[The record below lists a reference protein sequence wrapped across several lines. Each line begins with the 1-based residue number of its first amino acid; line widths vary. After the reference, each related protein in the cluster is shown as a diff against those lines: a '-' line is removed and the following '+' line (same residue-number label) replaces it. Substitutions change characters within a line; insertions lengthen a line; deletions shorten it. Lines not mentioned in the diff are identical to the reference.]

1 MSPFRAILQETRR
14 TLALA
19 IPMTAGQVGQMLL
32 GFCDSLMVGRLGVVP
47 LAASAFALGVFNVF
61 FITGIGLV
69 AGVSILAAEAHGANR
84 PREAGEVLRH
94 GLAIS
99 VVSSLAMILLLLLG
113 LGTLDRLGEP
123 PEVLAAARPFLV
135 LIGWSMLPALA
146 WQCLKQYCESL
157 SYPLLPMLTMFGG
170 VGLNAFLN
178 WVLIYGHLG
187 APKLGLVGAGWAT
200 LTTRVLLC
208 GALLAR
214 VLRAARFRGSLPVRW
229 LAALSW
235 ARLRAQ
241 CALGAPVALQ
251 LLLEVGMFSLAAI
264 MMGWLGTASLAAHQV
279 AITYAAMTFMFP
291 LGIAIAVSVRIA
303 QAVGAGEWARVRPI
317 GIGGVGMSLAVMS
330 LFAGGFLLLGRR
342 LAGVFINDAATEAL
356 AVQLLA
362 VAGIFQVFDGTQVV
376 SMSALRGL
384 SDVKIPTVIS
394 FVCYWMVALPTCYFF
409 GVARRSSA
417 VGVWCGLALGLAFA
431 AMALTARF
439 VTKTAV
445 ASLHINSSEPSPP
458 GVEPVPTVHADLSE
472 KACRQPKII

>member
-1 MSPFRAILQETRR
+1 MSFSRAILQEARR

-47 LAASAFALGVFNVF
+47 LAASAFALGIFNVF

-69 AGVSILAAEAHGANR
+69 AGVSILAAEAHGADR

-94 GLAIS
+94 GLVIS
-99 VVSSLAMILLLLLG
+99 VASALGMTVLLILALG
-113 LGTLDRLGEP
+113 RLDRLGEP

-135 LIGWSMLPALA
+135 LIAWSMLPALA

-170 VGLNAFLN
+170 VGLNVCLN

-200 LTTRVLLC
+200 LTTRTLLF
-208 GALLAR
+208 GVLLAR
-214 VLRAARFRGSLPVRW
+214 VLRAVRFRESLPAQW

-235 ARLRAQ
+235 TRLRAQ
-241 CALGAPVALQ
+241 LMLGAPVALQ

-264 MMGWLGTASLAAHQV
+264 MIGWLGAASLAAHQV

-317 GIGGVGMSLAVMS
+317 GMGGVGMSLAVMS
-330 LFAGGFLLLGRR
+330 LSACGFLVFGGR
-342 LAGVFINDAATEAL
+342 LAGVFIRDAATTSL

-384 SDVKIPTVIS
+384 SDVRVPTVIS
-394 FVCYWMVALPTCYFF
+394 FVSYWIVALPTCYFL
-409 GVARRSSA
+409 GVVSRSNA
-417 VGVWCGLALGLAFA
+417 VGVWWGLAMGLAFA
-431 AMALTARF
+431 ATALTTRF
-439 VTKTAV
+439 LVKTA
-445 ASLHINSSEPSPP
+445 AGSLYHPP
-458 GVEPVPTVHADLSE
+458 LDGPVTAGEALATV
-472 KACRQPKII
+472 P